1 MIGGGPPPGQAIVV
15 EERREGRIRV
25 EDGLSWGNPL
35 EIAIQARV
43 PGSRELRV
51 AIERQRLSMTGSN
64 DDNSLIVACRAG
76 RTEAFGILVQRHQDR
91 LYPTMLRLTG
101 SADDALDLLQDA
113 FLRAFEK
120 LDHFQGESSFYTWV
134 YRIAVNL
141 ALSGRRRRKLTLRF
155 TRSDSED
162 SIDPQDESTASDPT
176 LPLEIAERDAL
187 IQNALNALADD
198 HRAVVVMKEFDGLR
212 YEEISSILGVP
223 VGTVRSR
230 LHRARLE
237 LRDRLKGVVL
247 DLEEAPGSRELPAR
261 KSH

>member
-1 MIGGGPPPGQAIVV
+1 
-15 EERREGRIRV
+15 
-25 EDGLSWGNPL
+25 
-35 EIAIQARV
+35 
-43 PGSRELRV
+43 
-51 AIERQRLSMTGSN
+51 MTGSN

-76 RTEAFGILVQRHQDR
+76 RTEAFGLLVQRYQDR

-101 SADDALDLLQDA
+101 SAEDALDLLQDA

-120 LDHFQGESSFYTWV
+120 LDKFQGESSFYTWV

-141 ALSGRRRRKLTLRF
+141 ALSGRRRRNVTLRF
-155 TRSDSED
+155 ARPDHDDSL
-162 SIDPQDESTASDPT
+162 DPRDESSSSDPT
-176 LPLEIAERDAL
+176 LPLELAERDQL
-187 IQNALNALADD
+187 IQAALDALADD

-212 YEEISSILGVP
+212 YEEIASILGVP

-247 DLEEAPGSRELPAR
+247 DLDDAPSSQELPAR
-261 KSH
+261 NAH